1 MIVRE
6 FKLIHS
12 ILYPYHPNI
21 FLHDIIAIKFLCY
34 EFTVI
39 QSTAI
44 SILFHI
50 LLILFTSH
58 IIMILWLLNFVAI
71 TLFKL
76 CSSKVK
82 VVDTNG
88 NFKLRI

>member
-1 MIVRE
+1 M
-6 FKLIHS
+6 S
-12 ILYPYHPNI
+12 
-21 FLHDIIAIKFLCY
+21 
-34 EFTVI
+34 FTVI

-88 NFKLRI
+88 NLNYVYSYIAVCVIYS